1 MALYEVVIATDALS
15 LTESRRV
22 NNQIL
27 VDIYEDSDLSV
38 DDDVGLLQIRASA
51 DSISVS
57 DSVAVSTVTTLYAS
71 AVRAQGA
78 NKIRIDF
85 ANNVLKD
92 APGVFPGSWAL
103 TEPESYEITPVS
115 PGASHVVVQSVA
127 LPVGQTYPSYV
138 ILEVTEMTDAAQ
150 YALSLVGNIISV
162 DNEPAGP
169 SPFYFYGI
177 GDSPTVVLVLAQ
189 SKNSVQVRFSE
200 PLSVNSAV
208 WDTSNYVFD
217 NGLVVQ
223 EVTAVQG
230 SIVTLK
236 TSDQTPG
243 QLYNLTVLGHL
254 HIKLADRLAVSEE
267 TLVNT
272 HYVWIVDS
280 VSVTDQVGI
289 SGSLGVNLGGD
300 SVTLEADE
308 SIGLSIHVIAYD
320 IVGVS
325 DSVQAEEELQEVLID
340 GETLL
345 IDGETLVI

>member
-1 MALYEVVIATDALS
+1 MALFEVEIATDSMS
-15 LTESRRV
+15 LTDSRRV
-22 NNQIL
+22 NNQVL
-27 VDIYEDSDLSV
+27 VDIFDGDLDV
-38 DDDVGLLQIRASA
+38 DDDVGLLQIRTSI

-57 DSVAVSTVTTLYAS
+57 DSVSVSKVASLYAS

-85 ANNVLKD
+85 TNNVFKD
-92 APGVFPGSWAL
+92 SPGTFPGSWAL

-115 PGASHVVVQSVA
+115 PGAAHVVVQSVT

-138 ILEVTEMTDAAQ
+138 ILDVTEMTDAAQ
-150 YALSLVGNIISV
+150 YALSLVGNIVSI
-162 DNEPAGP
+162 DNEPAGAIP
-169 SPFYFYGI
+169 TYFYGV
-177 GDSPTVVLVLAQ
+177 GDSPTVILVLAQ

-217 NGLVVQ
+217 NGLIVQ

-243 QLYNLTVLGHL
+243 QLYQLTVLGHL
-254 HIKLADRLAVSEE
+254 HIKVGDRLSLSEE

-272 HYVWIVDS
+272 HYVWLVESVSTADQITVSGSLAMSLGSDS
-280 VSVTDQVGI
+280 VS
-289 SGSLGVNLGGD
+289 
-300 SVTLEADE
+300 LESDE
-308 SIGLSIHVIAYD
+308 NIGLSIHVMAYD

-325 DSVQAEEELQEVLID
+325 DNTEAGEVLQEILFDGEQVLID
-340 GETLL
+340 GE
-345 IDGETLVI
+345 VIEI